1 MVSKNPNYY
10 TGEIEAHALANLQT
24 RVISRDKLILY
35 EEVGEGA
42 FGKVYRGELNLDYQI
57 LLFYVKLPMNLDLKV
72 RSYLTTTMYFLSLF
86 LTVMCEQ

>member
-24 RVISRDKLILY
+24 RVISRDKLSLH

-42 FGKVYRGELNLDYQI
+42 FGKVYKGELNFDSEI
-57 LLFYVKLPMNLDLKV
+57 LPVHVKLPLKPDFMRKKGKLQSHV
-72 RSYLTTTMYFLSLF
+72 HF
-86 LTVMCEQ
+86 

>member
-24 RVISRDKLILY
+24 RVISRDKLILH

-42 FGKVYRGELNLDYQI
+42 FGKVYRGELNLDSEI
-57 LLFYVKLPMNLDLKV
+57 L
-72 RSYLTTTMYFLSLF
+72 
-86 LTVMCEQ
+86 CETSCETRF

>member
-24 RVISRDKLILY
+24 RVISRDKLILH

-42 FGKVYRGELNLDYQI
+42 FGKVYRGEFNLDSEI
-57 LLFYVKLPMNLDLKV
+57 LLFYV
-72 RSYLTTTMYFLSLF
+72 
-86 LTVMCEQ
+86 